1 MVQIDVSNKTIT
13 ILGEIDSE
21 YLLSI
26 LSIDNHKGFKVIPN
40 GRWYNPIQNPITPP
54 GIWGPF
60 DITCCT
66 N

>member
-13 ILGEIDSE
+13 ILGDINSE

-26 LSIDNHKGFKVIPN
+26 LNLKEHKGFKVIPMPTLL
-40 GRWYNPIQNPITPP
+40 NPIQNPIKSHGT
-54 GIWGPF
+54 WGPF
-60 DITCCT
+60 DITCYT

>member
-26 LSIDNHKGFKVIPN
+26 LSIDNHKGFKVIPMPTLL
-40 GRWYNPIQNPITPP
+40 NPIQNPIKSHGT
-54 GIWGPF
+54 WGPF
-60 DITCCT
+60 DITCYT